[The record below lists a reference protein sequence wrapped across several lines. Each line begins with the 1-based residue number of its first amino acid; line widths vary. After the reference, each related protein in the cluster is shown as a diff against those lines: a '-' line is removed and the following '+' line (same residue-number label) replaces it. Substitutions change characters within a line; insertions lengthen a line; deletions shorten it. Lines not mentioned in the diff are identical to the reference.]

1 MKKMVNVCQHIQTIA
16 LCLLLT
22 LSSAAGAA
30 EKMRFSVGDFPPY
43 FDKAMSTQGVIAVVF
58 KAAMAAEGVEVEYD
72 FLPWARALEYAKD
85 GTSSGSPGWTKTPE
99 RDVDFLFSEPFVNC
113 VDGVFFLKDK
123 PIAFSSVADFR
134 GLRIGVI
141 NKLTYGKD
149 FAEAQARNDFKTEI
163 APASENLLKM
173 LLAGRV
179 DAVILNRSVAAQE
192 MSALPAADVERL
204 GSADTPFLLKPWRL
218 AVGKRNPE
226 AQKIINTFNAGLVKI
241 QRNGTYQRLMG
252 DPAYGLKSQMVR

>member
-1 MKKMVNVCQHIQTIA
+1 MKKMWTVSQWFQAFAMCLA
-16 LCLLLT
+16 LAF
-22 LSSAAGAA
+22 SASASAG
-30 EKMRFSVGDFPPY
+30 EKMRFSVGDFQPY
-43 FDKAMSTQGVIAVVF
+43 FDKSMANQGVIAVVF
-58 KAAMAAEGVEVEYD
+58 KAAMAAEGIDVEYD

-85 GTSSGSPGWTKTPE
+85 GTSAGSPGWTKTPE
-99 RDVDFLFSEPFVNC
+99 RDADFLFSEPFVNC
-113 VDGVFFLKDK
+113 VDGVFFLKEK
-123 PIAFSSVADFR
+123 PLAFSSVADFR

-149 FAEAQARNDFKTEI
+149 FADAQSRNEFKTEL

-173 LLAGRV
+173 LLSGRV

-192 MSALPAADVERL
+192 MHELPAAEAERI
-204 GSADTPFLLKPWRL
+204 GAADTPFLLKPWRL

-226 AQKIINTFNAGLVKI
+226 AQRIINAFNAGFVKI
-241 QRNGTYQRLMG
+241 QRNGTYQRLMS

>member
-1 MKKMVNVCQHIQTIA
+1 MKKILNIFQRLQAIA
-16 LCLLLT
+16 LCLLLA
-22 LSSAAGAA
+22 LASSAGAG
-30 EKMRFSVGDFPPY
+30 ERMRFSVGDFPPY
-43 FDKAMSTQGVIAVVF
+43 FDKAMSNQGVIAVVF
-58 KAAMAAEGVEVEYD
+58 KAAMAAEGVDVEYD

-85 GTSSGSPGWTKTPE
+85 GTSAGSPGWTKTPE

-123 PIAFSSVADFR
+123 PVAFSSVADFR

-141 NKLTYGKD
+141 NKLTYGKE
-149 FAEAQARNDFKTEI
+149 FAEAQGRNEFKTEL

-173 LLAGRV
+173 LLSERV

-192 MSALPAADVERL
+192 MHALPAADVERIGL
-204 GSADTPFLLKPWRL
+204 ADTPFLTKPWRL

-226 AQKIINTFNAGLVKI
+226 AQRIISTFNAGLAKI
-241 QRNGTYQRLMG
+241 QRNGTYQRLMS
-252 DPAYGLKSQMVR
+252 DPAYGLRSQMVR

>member
-1 MKKMVNVCQHIQTIA
+1 MKRMLNICQFLQATA
-16 LCLLLT
+16 LCLLLSFSLT
-22 LSSAAGAA
+22 AGAG

-43 FDKAMSTQGVIAVVF
+43 FDKAMSNQGVIAVVF
-58 KAAMAAEGVEVEYD
+58 KAAMAAEGVDVEYD

-85 GTSSGSPGWTKTPE
+85 GTSPGSPGWTKTPE

-113 VDGVFFLKDK
+113 VDGVFFLRDK
-123 PIAFSSVADFR
+123 PVAFSSMADLR

-141 NKLTYGKD
+141 SRLTYGKE
-149 FAEAQARNDFKTEI
+149 FAEAQSRNEFKTEL
-163 APASENLLKM
+163 APASENLLRM
-173 LLAGRV
+173 LLSGRV

-192 MSALPAADVERL
+192 MTALPAADADRI
-204 GSADTPFLLKPWRL
+204 GSAEAPFLIKPWRL

-226 AQKIINTFNAGLVKI
+226 AQKIINTFNAGFVKI
-241 QRNGTYQRLMG
+241 QRNGTYQRLMS